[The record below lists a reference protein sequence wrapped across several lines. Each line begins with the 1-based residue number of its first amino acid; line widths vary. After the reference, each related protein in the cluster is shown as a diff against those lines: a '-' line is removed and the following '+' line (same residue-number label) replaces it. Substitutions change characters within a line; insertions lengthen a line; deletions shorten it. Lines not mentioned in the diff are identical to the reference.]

1 MVEIVGQ
8 WIGRRFPTPTGRT
21 GTIVAIFKTIV
32 AAYLGISAA
41 MLIRDFTG
49 IPVFMVLIAWYVLV
63 SKFAFDET
71 PANSILGDKH
81 SEVLNYALLMLGT
94 AYRVAGHA
102 SLFVLAVIVG
112 YWALIVLTTKR
123 RAG

>member
-1 MVEIVGQ
+1 MVEFVGQ
-8 WIGRRFPTPTGRT
+8 WIGRRFPTPTGRS
-21 GTIVAIFKTIV
+21 GKIVAIFKALV

-49 IPVFMVLIAWYVLV
+49 IPVYVLV

-71 PANSILGDKH
+71 PAKSILSDKH

-94 AYRVAGHA
+94 GYRVAGHA
-102 SLFVLAVIVG
+102 SLFVLAIIVG
-112 YWALIVLTTKR
+112 YWVLILLTKKR
-123 RAG
+123 VSG

>member
-8 WIGRRFPTPTGRT
+8 WIGRRFPTPTGKA
-21 GTIVAIFKTIV
+21 GTIVAIFKALV

-41 MLIRDFTG
+41 ILIREFTG
-49 IPVFMVLIAWYVLV
+49 IPVFIVLV
-63 SKFAFDET
+63 AWFVLVTKFPIDAP
-71 PANSILGDKH
+71 PARSILNDRQT
-81 SEVLNYALLMLGT
+81 EVLGCALLMLGT

-112 YWALIVLTTKR
+112 HWALIVLTTKR

>member
-1 MVEIVGQ
+1 MVEFVGQ
-8 WIGRRFPTPTGRT
+8 WIGRRFPTPTGRS
-21 GTIVAIFKTIV
+21 GKIVAIFKALV

-49 IPVFMVLIAWYVLV
+49 IPVFVVLITWYVLV

-71 PANSILGDKH
+71 PAKSILSDKH

-94 AYRVAGHA
+94 GYRVAGHA
-102 SLFVLAVIVG
+102 SLFVLAIIVG
-112 YWALIVLTTKR
+112 YWVLILLTKKR
-123 RAG
+123 VSG